1 MNGII
6 TTLLLMGLV
15 GQAQATDAPQQIRQA
30 LRTTKITHI
39 QPTPIDGL
47 YEVTAGNNIFY
58 SDKKGNYLVFGHL
71 YDVKTQTDL
80 TAKAQAALQKTSKV
94 AWKQLPKATAIISG
108 TKGGAKVA
116 VFTDVDCPY
125 CQRLHHWLT
134 ELKGIEVYES
144 LYPIAELH
152 PDALATSEHILCSSK
167 PFKSLE
173 QAFSKQLKPTN
184 KPCKTPA
191 LTRIQQFAKQQGFEG
206 TPILIR
212 EDGAVMK
219 GLPSNKTAL
228 ANWLKG
234 K

>member
-1 MNGII
+1 MNSII

-15 GQAQATDAPQQIRQA
+15 GQAHALDAPQQIRHA

-47 YEVTAGNNIFY
+47 YEVTAGNNVFY
-58 SDKKGNYLVFGHL
+58 SDKTGNYLVFGHL
-71 YDVKTQTDL
+71 YAVKTQTDL
-80 TAKAQAALQKTSKV
+80 TAQAALQKTAKI
-94 AWKQLPKATAIISG
+94 AWKQLPKGTAIMSG
-108 TKGGAKVA
+108 TKGGTKVA

-125 CQRLHHWLT
+125 CQQLHHWLT
-134 ELKGIEVYES
+134 ELKDIEVYEYV
-144 LYPIAELH
+144 YPMAELH
-152 PDALATSEHILCSSK
+152 PDALAKSEHILCSAN

-173 QAFSKQLKPTN
+173 QAFRLKPTN
-184 KPCKTPA
+184 KPCKPSA
-191 LTRIQQFAKQQGFEG
+191 LIRIQQFAKQQGFEG

-219 GLPSNKTAL
+219 GLPRNKTAL